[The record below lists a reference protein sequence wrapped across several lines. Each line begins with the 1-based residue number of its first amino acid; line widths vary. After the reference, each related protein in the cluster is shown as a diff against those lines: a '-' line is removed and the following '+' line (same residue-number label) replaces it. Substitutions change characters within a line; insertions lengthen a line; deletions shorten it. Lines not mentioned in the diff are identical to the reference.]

1 MIFVTEGPFALDQTG
16 RAMKND
22 EAPYKIVRVLRDGE
36 ELFVA
41 GRENL
46 LDAKKCAEKF
56 LECWPGKYM
65 IHGPESFNLVY
76 RPGY

>member
-1 MIFVTEGPFALDQTG
+1 
-16 RAMKND
+16 MKNN

-65 IHGPESFNLVY
+65 IHGPESFNLLY

>member
-1 MIFVTEGPFALDQTG
+1 
-16 RAMKND
+16 MKND
-22 EAPYKIVRVLRDGE
+22 DAPYKIVRVLRDGE

-46 LDAKKCAEKF
+46 IDAKKCAAKF
-56 LECWPGKYM
+56 FECWPGKYM
-65 IHGPESFNLVY
+65 IHGPESLNVVC